1 MIMDLLNIGMMQIL
15 ILKQDLWI
23 GTINIWQ
30 NILILR
36 LWKKKNTAIE
46 FGFVLRMAA
55 LLVLGMESLEC
66 LKFLICI
73 FTHMQM
79 ILKNAVAVLLFLV
92 YVLGLNILLLIY
104 LLLDLDHTVVFQMI
118 ESDF

>member
-1 MIMDLLNIGMMQIL
+1 MALLNIGMML
-15 ILKQDLWI
+15 IVLLGQVHWI
-23 GTINIWQ
+23 GIINIWQ

-79 ILKNAVAVLLFLV
+79 ILKNAVMVPIFPV
-92 YVLGLNILLLIY
+92 YVLVLNILLLIY
-104 LLLDLDHTVVFQMI
+104 LLPVLDHMVVF
-118 ESDF
+118 